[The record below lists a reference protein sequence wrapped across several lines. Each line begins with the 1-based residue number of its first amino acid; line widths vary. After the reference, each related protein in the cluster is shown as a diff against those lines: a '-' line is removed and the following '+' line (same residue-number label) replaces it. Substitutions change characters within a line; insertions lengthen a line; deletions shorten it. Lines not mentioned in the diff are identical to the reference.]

1 LSEPDAGFCVLGRV
15 DPWGILM
22 VSRNYFTRQ
31 AATLL
36 KLAKSTND
44 PELIAA
50 LVEKAA
56 ELKNQSDETRPPP
69 DQSPRAPDVAPEM

>member
-1 LSEPDAGFCVLGRV
+1 
-15 DPWGILM
+15 M
-22 VSRNYFTRQ
+22 
-31 AATLL
+31 